1 MYIWSWKFR
10 LVHNLKETV
19 CTNIN
24 RSIWNAINIF
34 FWALKVKKK
43 LRNFSPNWLQQ
54 PLAETNQMSRW
65 MDRSFFLIGQTV
77 ARKVAVCIV
86 ALFTQLYL
94 LWLCIAISITISI
107 AVCIAVHALISSIL
121 CNEAVFI
128 YLPSDVY
135 NWEGGRGWG
144 GLIIWLDYL

>member
-1 MYIWSWKFR
+1 
-10 LVHNLKETV
+10 
-19 CTNIN
+19 
-24 RSIWNAINIF
+24 
-34 FWALKVKKK
+34 
-43 LRNFSPNWLQQ
+43 
-54 PLAETNQMSRW
+54 

-107 AVCIAVHALISSIL
+107 AVCIAVCIAVHALISSIL

-135 NWEGGRGWG
+135 NWEGGRG
-144 GLIIWLDYL
+144 